1 LYPCILNYE
10 NGVMITDMDMLPMN
24 KTYYTEY
31 IKNIDNNKF
40 VYYRG
45 HICGEDK
52 QLVMCYNVSTP
63 NVWKEVFNIHSV
75 ENIKKLIQLISNAN
89 IIREGHG
96 NVGWDIDQRFL
107 YHKVMEWKNKTNN
120 VVFLFDK
127 DTKFLRLDRHD
138 FTMTNDIKDAISSG
152 YFSDYHC
159 YRPMSMYADINN
171 QIYNL
176 LPN

>member
-1 LYPCILNYE
+1 
-10 NGVMITDMDMLPMN
+10 
-24 KTYYTEY
+24 
-31 IKNIDNNKF
+31 
-40 VYYRG
+40 
-45 HICGEDK
+45 
-52 QLVMCYNVSTP
+52 
-63 NVWKEVFNIHSV
+63 
-75 ENIKKLIQLISNAN
+75 
-89 IIREGHG
+89 
-96 NVGWDIDQRFL
+96 
-107 YHKVMEWKNKTNN
+107 MEWKNKTNN

-127 DTKFLRLDRHD
+127 DAKFLRLDRHD